1 MTMIAVATRPAGFT
15 RVLVLSLV
23 ARIPI
28 GALSLLVIL
37 AVRDAG
43 HSYALAGVASGA
55 CALGM
60 AVSAPVL
67 GRLMDR
73 FGQRV
78 VLLACALA
86 TAVTFVAYAALP
98 HRAPGWLFPAVA
110 LLCGIAQP
118 PVSACARVIWRR
130 LLDAD
135 SFRSL
140 LAFDASLQEIAFMLG
155 PLLLVTLAT
164 QIGVRSA
171 LAATGLA
178 WAAVTAAFALLPETR
193 EAREASAARTL
204 GAGPLADGNGRVMIL
219 LAAAL
224 GVCLGASEL
233 GVVQFADEHGIRDL
247 TGVLFVIWGSGSF
260 VGGLF
265 AARRS
270 ADDPVGRIGPLMAMI
285 AAATALLAVPTGPWA
300 LAPALALAGI
310 AIAPLFA
317 VGYAVVSDITPTSA
331 ITEAFAFQ
339 SAGLTVGIALGS
351 AVAGGIASATGP
363 AGAFLFGASVIA
375 AAAGV
380 FRTRAPS
387 MRRLL
392 ADAPLYG

>member
-1 MTMIAVATRPAGFT
+1 MTMVAGTTRTAGYT

-28 GALSLLVIL
+28 GALSLLIIL
-37 AVRDAG
+37 AVRHAG
-43 HSYALAGVASGA
+43 HTYALAGVASGA

-73 FGQRV
+73 VGQSV
-78 VLLACALA
+78 VLLASALA
-86 TAVTFVAYAALP
+86 TAVTFVGYASIP
-98 HRAPGWLFPAVA
+98 RDAPAWLFPAVA
-110 LLCGIAQP
+110 LLCGIALP

-135 SFRSL
+135 AFRSL

-164 QIGVRSA
+164 QIGIRSA
-171 LAATGLA
+171 LAVTGLA

-193 EAREASAARTL
+193 DARGASEGRRL
-204 GAGPLADGNGRVMIL
+204 GTGPLADANGRVMIL

-247 TGVLFVIWGSGSF
+247 TGVLFAIWGGGSF

-265 AARRS
+265 AARH
-270 ADDPVGRIGPLMAMI
+270 AGADPVGRIGPLMALI
-285 AAATALLAVPTGPWA
+285 AAATALLAVARGPWA
-300 LAPALALAGI
+300 LAPVLALAGI

-317 VGYAVVSDITPTSA
+317 VVYAVVSDITPTSA
-331 ITEAFAFQ
+331 LTEAFAFQ
-339 SAGLTVGIALGS
+339 NAGLTVGIAIGS

-380 FRTRAPS
+380 FRTRARS

-392 ADAPLYG
+392 TDPALDG

>member
-1 MTMIAVATRPAGFT
+1 MTMIAVATRPAGLT

-37 AVRDAG
+37 AVRHAG
-43 HSYALAGVASGA
+43 HGYALAGVASGA

-86 TAVTFVAYAALP
+86 TAVTFVGYAALP
-98 HRAPGWLFPAVA
+98 HSAPAWLFPAVA

-164 QIGVRSA
+164 QIGVQSA
-171 LAATGLA
+171 LAATGLG

-193 EAREASAARTL
+193 EAREASAA
-204 GAGPLADGNGRVMIL
+204 P
-219 LAAAL
+219 
-224 GVCLGASEL
+224 
-233 GVVQFADEHGIRDL
+233 
-247 TGVLFVIWGSGSF
+247 
-260 VGGLF
+260 
-265 AARRS
+265 
-270 ADDPVGRIGPLMAMI
+270 
-285 AAATALLAVPTGPWA
+285 
-300 LAPALALAGI
+300 
-310 AIAPLFA
+310 
-317 VGYAVVSDITPTSA
+317 
-331 ITEAFAFQ
+331 
-339 SAGLTVGIALGS
+339 
-351 AVAGGIASATGP
+351 
-363 AGAFLFGASVIA
+363 
-375 AAAGV
+375 
-380 FRTRAPS
+380 
-387 MRRLL
+387 
-392 ADAPLYG
+392 